1 MNEPIVFKRSVLIGQ
16 LVLIQLL
23 VPPLVAIG
31 TLYALTVLYGVRFDG
46 EFRTLCRAGRDPR
59 AHGHEAAA
67 AQHADDP
74 AALGIDRR

>member
-31 TLYALTVLYGVRFDG
+31 TLG
-46 EFRTLCRAGRDPR
+46 
-59 AHGHEAAA
+59 
-67 AQHADDP
+67 
-74 AALGIDRR
+74 